1 MISVFDLIVILI
13 LGLPLL
19 AALANG
25 LNMLLGGRYS
35 GGVVHRLACGAIF
48 LSFLG
53 SLWVL
58 AQVLLDPT
66 PREVVVYRWLF
77 SGDLSVNFAFLID
90 SLSAVMMLVT
100 TGISFVIAVFSIN
113 YMHRERGF
121 SRFFTVVPLFVF
133 AMLVLV
139 MANNYVLLF
148 LGWESVGVCSYLLI
162 GFYYERTSAAQA
174 GTKAFVMNRVGD
186 AGFLLGIF
194 LIFTNFQ
201 TTDYSQVFARAGTVD
216 TGTLTAIGLCL
227 LLGAVGKSAQLPLTT
242 WLARAMEGPTPSSA
256 LIHAAT
262 MVTAGVYMITRSHDI
277 YDRAPDALLAV
288 AIVGAAT
295 ALFGAVVGLVQTDIK
310 SLLAYSTT
318 TQLGLMFLA
327 CGFGAYPVAIFHLVA
342 HAFFKT
348 LLFLT
353 SPSILHHLHVR
364 PDVRKVGRAT
374 ETVPVVYRLFLLG
387 AVGLMAFPFLSVWWQ
402 SEVFGRAFSEGLYL
416 LLALGAVAAFSA
428 AFSTGRMVRVAFY
441 EEAHEGHGTG
451 RRRSPWK
458 IVKPLVVLVVFVA
471 IGLALGMLPGG
482 VNGSWFQEFLAPVI
496 SAQPGVPDGGLPL
509 VFTLMGLMILLLSA
523 GWFASIHL
531 DRFRPEQ
538 PGLLFFRMR
547 RIYNLAL
554 NRFWLDELYDMA
566 FVQPSKRLGR
576 FFERVDTEL
585 IDRATGVPAPASRLH
600 VARETWEEQRLISQ
614 AAEAAEPA
622 TGPVSTWEEEE
633 REERAALVGEGAFG
647 WLTRVSGDT
656 SSQVERGLD
665 RAPGVL
671 GWLAR
676 VSGDTSGWVEREGVG
691 RAPGILGWLTRA
703 SGDTS
708 SWIERGIGRAPGVLG
723 WLTLV
728 SGRISTRVERGVDR
742 MPDVADWLTELL
754 VRFSAWVEKITFTGV
769 HVGVP
774 QAGGVLGRALI
785 KTEEII
791 SRPVVIG
798 SIFIV
803 SFAALL
809 IRTLWF

>member
-1 MISVFDLIVILI
+1 VDI
-13 LGLPLL
+13 
-19 AALANG
+19 
-25 LNMLLGGRYS
+25 
-35 GGVVHRLACGAIF
+35 
-48 LSFLG
+48 
-53 SLWVL
+53 
-58 AQVLLDPT
+58 
-66 PREVVVYRWLF
+66 
-77 SGDLSVNFAFLID
+77 AFLID
-90 SLSAVMMLVT
+90 TLSTVMMLVT
-100 TGISFVIAVFSIN
+100 TGISFLIAIFSIN
-113 YMHRERGF
+113 YMHNERGF
-121 SRFFTVVPLFVF
+121 SRFFTVMPLFVF

-162 GFYYERTSAAQA
+162 GYYYERTAAAQA

-194 LIFTNFQ
+194 LIFNNFG

-295 ALFGAVVGLVQTDIK
+295 ALFGAMVGLVQTDIK

-327 CGFGAYPVAIFHLVA
+327 CGFGAYPVAIFHLAA

-353 SPSILHHLHVR
+353 APSILHHLHGG
-364 PDVRKVGRAT
+364 PDVRKVGRLR
-374 ETVPVVYRLFLLG
+374 ETVPIVYLLFLLG
-387 AVGLMAFPFLSVWWQ
+387 AVGLVAFPFLSVWWQ
-402 SEVFGRAFSEGLYL
+402 SEVLGRAFSEGLYI

-428 AFSTGRMVRVAFY
+428 AFYTGRMVHVTFY
-441 EEAHEGHGTG
+441 EEAHGGHGTG
-451 RRRSPWK
+451 RRSPWK
-458 IVKPLVVLVVFVA
+458 IVKPLVVLAAIVA

-496 SAQPGVPDGGLPL
+496 SAQPGVPDGSLPL

-523 GWFASIHL
+523 GWFAAIHL
-531 DRFRPEQ
+531 DRFRPEL

-547 RIYNLAL
+547 SIYNLAL
-554 NRFWLDELYDMA
+554 NRFWLDELYDVA
-566 FVQPSKRLGR
+566 FVRPSKRLGR

-622 TGPVSTWEEEE
+622 TGPVPTWEEEE
-633 REERAALVGEGAFG
+633 REERAALVGKGAFG

-671 GWLAR
+671 GWLTR
-676 VSGDTSGWVEREGVG
+676 VSGDISTRVEREGIG
-691 RAPGILGWLTRA
+691 RAPGLLGWLTRA
-703 SGDTS
+703 SGDAS
-708 SWIERGIGRAPGVLG
+708 GWMERSIARAPGFLG

-769 HVGVP
+769 HVSMP
-774 QAGGVLGRALI
+774 RAGGTLGRAMTR
-785 KTEEII
+785 TEEII
-791 SRPVVIG
+791 GRPVVTG
-798 SIFIV
+798 SILIV
-803 SFAALL
+803 SLAALL
-809 IRTLWF
+809 IKTLWF